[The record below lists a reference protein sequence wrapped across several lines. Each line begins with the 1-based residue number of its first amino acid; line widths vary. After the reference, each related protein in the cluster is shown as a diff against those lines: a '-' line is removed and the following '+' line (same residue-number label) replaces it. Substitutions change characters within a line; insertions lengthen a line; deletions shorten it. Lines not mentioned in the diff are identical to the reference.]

1 MGGSWLPAD
10 FNLTAFEIFAAIAGS
25 AEWLAL
31 EHPVL
36 LLLAAGILIGWKIRR
51 AICF

>member
-10 FNLTAFEIFAAIAGS
+10 FNLTAFELFAAIAGS

-31 EHPVL
+31 EHPVPTV
-36 LLLAAGILIGWKIRR
+36 LAAGALIGWKIRR
-51 AICF
+51 ALFF

>member
-10 FNLTAFEIFAAIAGS
+10 FNLSAFELFAAITGS

-31 EHPVL
+31 EHPVAL
-36 LLLAAGILIGWKIRR
+36 VLATGILTGWKLRNR
-51 AICF
+51 LPA